1 MMMMAAAKRSLS
13 LITVNFWQTGVR
25 ALFRF
30 YQAKSGLNQDEAW
43 SELRKELE
51 IITAN
56 TEPPTEEWEFQLI
69 RAILTEEHNC
79 TVGEA
84 NAMNTRWPDSTPAL
98 DALNTCIRKARKPSN
113 I

>member
-1 MMMMAAAKRSLS
+1 M
-13 LITVNFWQTGVR
+13 
-25 ALFRF
+25 
-30 YQAKSGLNQDEAW
+30 
-43 SELRKELE
+43 RKELE
-51 IITAN
+51 IITAK

-79 TVGEA
+79 TVDEA

-98 DALNTCIRKARKPSN
+98 DALNNCIRKARKPSS